1 MAFADGSGTRLAY
14 IAEVTEGTTPA
25 TPAFQN
31 LRFTGENLIGEKQT
45 VISDEIRPDG
55 NIPDVVKVGHQVSG
69 GFGGEMSYS
78 TYDELL
84 ESVLCGTWATD
95 VLTNAR
101 DRHAFTFE
109 KTFETGANDVYRRY
123 IGSLVGSFNMNIT
136 AKQIVTVQG
145 TALGRTFAADTA
157 IIAGATY
164 TSAGTEA
171 VMEAASGFASLDFG
185 GVSPEMTI
193 TNMTINMTNNLRAQ
207 NQVGSA
213 DLAGI
218 GLGQVDING
227 TMSAYLEDTQV
238 LDLLDNHTA
247 SSLQFTIG
255 TVSTEK
261 YTFRVPKLYFTSG
274 DAVTPGNN
282 QDVKIDMNW
291 QAVYSDLGSPADD
304 FAIEITRAVA

>member
-31 LRFTGENLIGEKQT
+31 LRFTGETLTGEKQT

-55 NIPDVVKVGHQVSG
+55 NIPDIVKVGHQVSG
-69 GFGGEMSYS
+69 GFGFEMSYS
-78 TYDELL
+78 TFDDHL
-84 ESVLCGTWATD
+84 ESLLCGTWAAD

-109 KTFETGANDVYRRY
+109 KTFETGATDVYRRY
-123 IGSLVGSFNMNIT
+123 VGCLIGGMNLDIT
-136 AKQIVTVQG
+136 AKQIVTGNATV
-145 TALGRTFAADTA
+145 LGRTFASDTA

-164 TSAGTEA
+164 TTAGTEA
-171 VMEAASGFASLDFG
+171 VMEAASGFAALDFG

-193 TNMTINMTNNLRAQ
+193 KGMTINITNNLRPQ
-207 NQVGSA
+207 DQVGSD

-218 GLGQVDING
+218 GLGQVDVSG

-238 LDLLDNHTA
+238 LGLLDNHTA
-247 SSLQFTIG
+247 SSLSFTIG
-255 TVSTEK
+255 TITNEK
-261 YTFRVPKLYFTSG
+261 YTFRIPKLYFSSG
-274 DAVTPGNN
+274 DALTPGNN
-282 QDVKIDMNW
+282 TDVMIDMNW
-291 QAVYSDLGSPADD
+291 QAVYSNLGSPADD